1 MIDVNNVVELSEV
14 EFNVGDRVSFN
25 QQDNDE
31 GSIES
36 IRLISEGKL
45 VETYKGAADRI
56 VVTIH
61 MKDSI
66 INKRGMDIMHIA

>member
-1 MIDVNNVVELSEV
+1 MIDINKEIDFSEV

-25 QQDNDE
+25 QNDNNA

-45 VETYKGAADRI
+45 VENFKGAADRV

-66 INKRGMDIMHIA
+66 INKRGMEVMHVG

>member
-1 MIDVNNVVELSEV
+1 MIDISNVVELNDV

-25 QQDNDE
+25 PQDNEE

-36 IRLISEGKL
+36 IRLISEGRL
-45 VETYKGAADRI
+45 VESYKGAADRI

-66 INKRGMDIMHIA
+66 INKRGMDIMHIG